1 MFATSARTSISQ
13 PHRRMLG
20 GLLSLALA
28 AAALVLAIPAA
39 HADGPG
45 AGSPWI
51 VSVGDSYISGEAGR
65 WAGNSNNGESYID
78 ALGSTAYYDNPG
90 HTAEVINRCHRSAAA
105 EVYTGVV
112 NGYNLACSGAKT
124 STFTDS

>member
-1 MFATSARTSISQ
+1 LRARSRT
-13 PHRRMLG
+13 PRLLTA
-20 GLLSLALA
+20 LLSTLGLALGMTTLIGA
-28 AAALVLAIPAA
+28 PPA

-45 AGSPWI
+45 VGSPWI

-78 ALGSTAYYDNPG
+78 ALGSTAYFDNPT

-112 NGYNLACSGAKT
+112 NGYNLACSGECLGVALIVEV
-124 STFTDS
+124 